1 MKLQPFQV
9 AIAPF
14 GSLALIFFYLTMKAD
29 GEGIWTIPLVA
40 VVIIAAVIYV
50 MSPQINWWWWQRA
63 PPPLDER
70 TAGILADYCAFYRPL
85 SPELKQRF
93 RNRVALF
100 MRGNAFMRPVH
111 PSEMDADTLRT
122 RVPEDLKVAVAAMAV
137 QVSFGKP
144 TFSTTKFEH
153 IILYPHP
160 FPSPQFAAVHTCEI
174 YEPDGVVMLD
184 ADTLMAGFNQP
195 RQIFSIGLYEMARI
209 FKMEG
214 LCHSGTDPSVST
226 PNFDAA
232 TLETLEKVS
241 GITRKQIVAVVG
253 LDDLDDFAVAA
264 YHFFTFPKG
273 LQSLLPDLYQL
284 FVNIFKQNPLDAE
297 HPVVNY

>member
-9 AIAPF
+9 AVAPF
-14 GSLALIFFYLTMKAD
+14 GILALIFFYLTMKAD
-29 GEGIWTIPLVA
+29 GEGIWTLLLVA
-40 VVIIAAVIYV
+40 VVVIAAVIYV
-50 MSPQINWWWWQRA
+50 MSPQINWWWWQRS

-70 TAGILADYCAFYRPL
+70 TTSILADYCAFYRPL

-111 PSEMDADTLRT
+111 PSEMDADALRM
-122 RVPEDLKVAVAAMAV
+122 RVPEDLKVAVAAAAV
-137 QVSFGKP
+137 QVSFGQP
-144 TFSTTKFEH
+144 TFLTTKFEH

-160 FPSPQFAAVHTCEI
+160 FPSPQFAAVHTCEL

-195 RQIFSIGLYEMARI
+195 RQIFSIGLYEMTRI
-209 FKMEG
+209 FKMDNLHE
-214 LCHSGTDPSVST
+214 SKTDPSVST
-226 PNFDAA
+226 PNFDVA
-232 TLETLEKVS
+232 TLQTLEKVS
-241 GITRKQIVAVVG
+241 GMTRKQIAAVVG
-253 LDDLDDFAVAA
+253 LEDLDDFAVAT

-273 LQSLLPDLYQL
+273 FQILLPDLYQL